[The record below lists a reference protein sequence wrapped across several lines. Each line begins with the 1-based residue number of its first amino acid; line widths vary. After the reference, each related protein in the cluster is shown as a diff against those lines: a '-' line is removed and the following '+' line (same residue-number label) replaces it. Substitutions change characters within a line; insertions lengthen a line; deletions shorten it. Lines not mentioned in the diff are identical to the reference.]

1 MSAASRGRRP
11 LPVWR
16 RFARYLAL
24 AVAVAVGIAAP
35 IPRHSARAVPA
46 PPSVVVI
53 LTDDQRWDT
62 LSAMPTVQ
70 SDLVQHGTTFTNAF
84 VSNSL
89 CCPSR
94 TSILTGDYS
103 HTTGVWRNQPPYGGW
118 SSFNDSSTIATHL
131 QADGYRTGLFGKY
144 LNGYE
149 PGASAGY
156 VPPGWDRW
164 VAFPRAAYYDYQLSV
179 DGAIQSFGSTPAE
192 YSTDVLASQA
202 TSFIRS
208 STGPMFVYFAPFAP
222 HSPATPAVTHAS
234 DFSGLSPWR
243 PVSYDEKDMS
253 DKPAWAQR
261 LTLWD
266 ASKRAQ
272 KDAFHIDQ
280 YRSLQ
285 SVDEAVGQIVQ
296 ALQDTGRLS
305 NTMIVFMSDNGLSW
319 GEHRWGTKRVAYEE
333 AIRIPMVIRFDPVTS
348 AARLEDRIALN
359 IDIAPTIFDLVG
371 VSGVPVDG
379 QSLLPLVAGAPV
391 PWRHDFLLEHLEKPI
406 DRLPTYCGIRTERY
420 TYVYYV
426 NGEQELYDLR
436 RDPYELQNEV
446 SNPAYADEMT
456 ALQSRL
462 AGLCSPPPP
471 GLTLPW

>member
-11 LPVWR
+11 QTVLR

-24 AVAVAVGIAAP
+24 AVAAAAGIAAP
-35 IPRHSARAVPA
+35 APRDSARAVPA

-62 LSAMPTVQ
+62 LDAMPTVQ
-70 SDLVQHGTTFTNAF
+70 SELVQNGTTFTNAF

-131 QADGYRTGLFGKY
+131 QAIGYRTGLFGKY

-149 PGASAGY
+149 PGATAGY

-179 DGAIQSFGSTPAE
+179 DGAIQSYGSTASD
-192 YSTDVLASQA
+192 YSTAVLASEA

-208 STGPMFVYFAPFAP
+208 STGPMFMYFAPYAP
-222 HSPATPAVTHAS
+222 HNPATPAPDHAG
-234 DFSGLSPWR
+234 DFSDLAQWR

-261 LTLWD
+261 LKPWD
-266 ASKRAQ
+266 ANKRVQ
-272 KDAFHIDQ
+272 KDAFRIDQ

-285 SVDEAVGQIVQ
+285 TVDEAVGQIVQ

-333 AIRIPMVIRFDPVTS
+333 AIRIPMVIRFDPITS
-348 AARLEDRIALN
+348 TARLEDRIALN

-371 VSGVPVDG
+371 IGGVTVDG
-379 QSLLPLVAGAPV
+379 QSLLPLLANAAV
-391 PWRHDFLLEHLEKPI
+391 PWRHDFLLEHLEKTH
-406 DRLPTYCGIRTERY
+406 DRLPTYCGVRTERY

-426 NGEQELYDLR
+426 SGDEELYDIR
-436 RDPYELQNEV
+436 RDPYELQNEA
-446 SNPAYADEMT
+446 SNPAYADT
-456 ALQSRL
+456 KAALQTRL
-462 AGLCSPPPP
+462 ASFCNPPPP